1 MARLRRESAESY
13 DGGAATI
20 PGVKSEKTS
29 ENRPSRRSPRK
40 RLADPTTSSS
50 LISDDDDS
58 RGSSMVP
65 KVAPK
70 ASQKSRQIRLGPIA
84 PLQNAKDFPKLRL
97 PSERD
102 TIIGARSRNIAS
114 STKPESKPTQ
124 PVERSFQ
131 ASTRAGSFSDT
142 EATEVEESIWCGLDA
157 DSDASEEVLPSPNK
171 FIKPRPRPPGHAPIP
186 NQQAADLALSFK
198 ALHISDTETDGPPHS
213 AARRPLAGNAPRPQS
228 LSDKENDD
236 RAILRFSPPRI
247 RSPNRQTTPDRAV
260 TPPPTSPSK
269 GKLLSPS
276 KRLGQRIPTPPLQ
289 MSIDAFWNAEAVN
302 DWNDQYSP
310 QKDWKS
316 PRKLKFLATERE
328 TSQPSSPRKS
338 PTKRTK
344 AEIQAQKDWEVRKHS
359 VAEPF
364 LEELDKTV
372 TGGQIKALAASTG
385 GVKFLWSKT
394 LNSTAGRA
402 NWKRETTK
410 TRQADG
416 SIKVEHK
423 HFASIELASKVIDDE
438 HRLLNVIAHEFCHL
452 CNFMISGI
460 KDQPH
465 GASFK
470 AWGKKCTKAFG
481 DRGVEV
487 TTKHTYEIE
496 YKYIWRCSNEDCETE
511 FKRHSKS
518 IDPRRHT
525 CGACRSK
532 LEQIK
537 PVPRKVKDGSSAGN
551 GSRGAG
557 AVTGYAAF
565 VKKHFAAVKA
575 ALPAK
580 TSHKEV
586 MEAVARKYREE
597 KAKSDADQTGCE
609 KTKPSA
615 RALVD
620 LSDDSNGDSSNSGPG
635 WDDVEEMAKTLE
647 FVVLS
652 DD

>member
-1 MARLRRESAESY
+1 MARLRRESTE
-13 DGGAATI
+13 GHEGAAATF
-20 PGVKSEKTS
+20 PGLKSGNTS
-29 ENRPSRRSPRK
+29 QSRPSRRSPRK
-40 RLADPTTSSS
+40 RLADPTISSS
-50 LISDDDDS
+50 LIYDDDDI
-58 RGSSMVP
+58 RGSALVP

-70 ASQKSRQIRLGPIA
+70 ASQTSRQIRLGPIA
-84 PLQNAKDFPKLRL
+84 TLENPKDFPKLRL
-97 PSERD
+97 PLKKTQSLQPD
-102 TIIGARSRNIAS
+102 LGTS
-114 STKPESKPTQ
+114 SLPPS
-124 PVERSFQ
+124 VE
-131 ASTRAGSFSDT
+131 ASTVK
-142 EATEVEESIWCGLDA
+142 ATEVEESIWCGSDA
-157 DSDASEEVLPSPNK
+157 DSDASEEVLPSPSN
-171 FIKPRPRPPGHAPIP
+171 FMKPRPRPFGHAPTSD
-186 NQQAADLALSFK
+186 QQAADLAFSLK
-198 ALHISDTETDGPPHS
+198 ALQITDTETDEPSRS
-213 AARRPLAGNAPRPQS
+213 AARTPSAGRISKTQS
-228 LSDKENDD
+228 SSDKENDD
-236 RAILRFSPPRI
+236 QAVLRFSPPRFC
-247 RSPNRQTTPDRAV
+247 SPHRQITPARAV

-276 KRLGQRIPTPPLQ
+276 KRLAQRIPTPPLQ
-289 MSIDAFWNAEAVN
+289 ISVDAFWNAEAVN

-316 PRKLKFLATERE
+316 PSKVKLLATERE

-344 AEIQAQKDWEVRKHS
+344 AEIQAQKDWEARKHS
-359 VAEPF
+359 VAETF

-470 AWGKKCTKAFG
+470 AWGKKCTKVFG

-496 YKYIWRCSNEDCETE
+496 YKYIWRCSNEDCGTE
-511 FKRHSKS
+511 FKRHSRS
-518 IDPRRHT
+518 IDPERHT

-532 LEQIK
+532 LEQLK
-537 PVPRKVKDGSSAGN
+537 PVPRKGKDGSSAGN
-551 GSRGAG
+551 GSRSAG
-557 AVTGYAAF
+557 GVTGYAAF

-586 MEAVARKYREE
+586 MEALARKYREE
-597 KAKSDADQTGCE
+597 KAKSGGDQNGRE
-609 KTKPSA
+609 ETKPSA
-615 RALVD
+615 KALID
-620 LSDDSNGDSSNSGPG
+620 LSDDSNGDSSSPGPA
-635 WDDVEEMAKTLE
+635 WDDVEKVAKTLE
-647 FVVLS
+647 FVVL
-652 DD
+652 DDE